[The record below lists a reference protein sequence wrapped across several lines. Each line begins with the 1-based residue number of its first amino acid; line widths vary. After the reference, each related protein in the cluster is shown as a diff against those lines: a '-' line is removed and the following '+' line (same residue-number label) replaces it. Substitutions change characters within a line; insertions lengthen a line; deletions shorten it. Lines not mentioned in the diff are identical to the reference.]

1 MNRKYIITD
10 PCYLIDNE
18 KWQELTATHLGENG
32 ELTHDFFK
40 AFGKEVC
47 EQNEHIQALL
57 ELKHT
62 QHGDG
67 SYFITPC
74 HAKITAKIFEFWV
87 DSGLYCICEVSDFCK
102 FENDDGVAM
111 LEFQAADDFTTPK
124 YDENLSDDEQAY
136 FSSNI
141 NGENR
146 SLFKI
151 DWNDGDFDDDDDDD
165 DDDDFDDD

>member
-1 MNRKYIITD
+1 MKRKYIITD
-10 PCYLIDNE
+10 PCYLIDPE
-18 KWQELTATHLGENG
+18 KWQELTAAHLGENG

-40 AFGKEVC
+40 AFEKEIC

-57 ELKHT
+57 ELEHT
-62 QHGDG
+62 PHGDG
-67 SYFITPC
+67 SYFVTPC
-74 HAKITAKIFEFWV
+74 NAKIRTKIFEFWV
-87 DSGLYCICEVSDFCK
+87 DSGLYCLCEVSDFGK

-111 LEFQAADDFTTPK
+111 IEFQAADDFVTTPK
-124 YDENLSDDEQAY
+124 YDENLSDDEVAY

-165 DDDDFDDD
+165 FDDD